1 MLHILVLGVAAG
13 GGVPQ
18 WNCNCE
24 VCRRARARDPL
35 VPAST
40 QASLAVSGDGET
52 WFVINASPDLRQQIN
67 DNPQLHPRHGR
78 RESPLAGVILT
89 NGDIDAIAGLL
100 TLREGTG
107 FSLYAHERVQ
117 AVLRENSIFN
127 VLAENRVARRSILP
141 EQPFIPSH
149 PDGRLS
155 DLEITAFTVPGK
167 VPLYLE
173 TESNHRLGGLE
184 NGDTLGLH
192 IRHRT
197 SEAHFFVLTACA
209 RMTPGL
215 AARIAGA
222 PLVFFDG
229 TLWRDDEMI
238 LQALGEK
245 TGQRMGHLCMSGELG
260 SMTAL
265 RPLDIQRKIY
275 LHINNS
281 NPAWIADTPERQQ
294 LRQSG
299 WEILED
305 GTEITL

>member
-1 MLHILVLGVAAG
+1 MLHILILGVAAG

-24 VCRRARARDPL
+24 ICRRARAKDPMISS
-35 VPAST
+35 ST
-40 QASLAVSGDGET
+40 QASLAVSGDDEN
-52 WFVINASPDLRQQIN
+52 WFVINASPDLRQQII
-67 DNPQLHPRHGR
+67 DNPRLHPRRGLR
-78 RESPLAGVILT
+78 DSPLAGVILT

-100 TLREGTG
+100 TLREGSP
-107 FSLYAHERVQ
+107 FSIYAHDRVL

-127 VLAENRVARRSILP
+127 VLAEDRVARHAIEP
-141 EQPFIPSH
+141 DAPFIPRH
-149 PDGRLS
+149 PDGRPS
-155 DLEITAFTVPGK
+155 ALEITAFTVPGK

-173 TESNHRLGGLE
+173 TEENHRPGGLE

-197 SEAHFFVLTACA
+197 SGAHFFVLTACA
-209 RMTPGL
+209 RMTPAL
-215 AARIAGA
+215 ARRITGA

-238 LQALGEK
+238 HLGLGEK
-245 TGQRMGHLCMSGELG
+245 TGLRMGHLSMSGEEG
-260 SMTAL
+260 SIAAL
-265 RPLDIQRKIY
+265 RSLDVRRKIY

-281 NPAWIADTPERQQ
+281 NPAWVADAPERRQ

-299 WEILED
+299 WEILDD